1 MLNNGPKV
9 DEVLISAFAA
19 VESAHAYS
27 AFLPSIF
34 TIRHFGH
41 EPGTAKAI
49 RDGELMGTL
58 FALGLGAVISALI
71 RSQMPVIFSAVTS
84 VVMVSVYEYAL
95 KTRERPESLTGMSG
109 LFGLGGSH
117 ALAFATA
124 N

>member
-1 MLNNGPKV
+1 MLNNGRKV

-41 EPGTAKAI
+41 ESGTEKAI
-49 RDGELMGTL
+49 RDGELAGTL

-71 RSQMPVIFSAVTS
+71 RSNMPVVFSAVTS
-84 VVMVSVYEYAL
+84 VVMISVYEYAL
-95 KTRERPESLTGMSG
+95 KTRERRDDLT
-109 LFGLGGSH
+109 GLGGIH
-117 ALAFATA
+117 ALAAPD
-124 N
+124 